1 MAAFRLKDFQS
12 CFFFQLSDRQCRSK
26 NVLASLLED
35 LFMGHEIIPDV
46 LDKPPKYPLE
56 VTYKTIRTFPGMKL
70 TADLTRFKPMLHWPA
85 NPNSIYTVVMSNLD
99 INNRKNRYVQ
109 WPKYKQPFFLNFSL
123 TFEAG
128 KFQENIYFSTIL
140 LNLIII

>member
-1 MAAFRLKDFQS
+1 
-12 CFFFQLSDRQCRSK
+12 
-26 NVLASLLED
+26 
-35 LFMGHEIIPDV
+35 MGHEIIPDV

-99 INNRKNRYVQ
+99 INNRKNRYIQ

-128 KFQENIYFSTIL
+128 KFQKNIYFSTIL

>member
-1 MAAFRLKDFQS
+1 MSLWLFYTFSIQYQHSFKFTNLFLTRPDQFVSIKSIFLV
-12 CFFFQLSDRQCRSK
+12 QLSDRQCRSK

-109 WPKYKQPFFLNFSL
+109 CSKYKQPFFINF
-123 TFEAG
+123 F
-128 KFQENIYFSTIL
+128 
-140 LNLIII
+140 